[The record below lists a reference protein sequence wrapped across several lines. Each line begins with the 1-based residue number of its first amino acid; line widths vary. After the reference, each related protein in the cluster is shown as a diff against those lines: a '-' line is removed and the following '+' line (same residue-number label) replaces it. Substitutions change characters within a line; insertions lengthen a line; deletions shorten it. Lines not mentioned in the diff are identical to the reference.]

1 MARLTCHQIQ
11 IIRSIMYKKIQF
23 WPQVMSIVQKTTNI
37 FKIFS
42 MQCFLLKILNAIFF
56 FRFTLFEMCS
66 IPSQA
71 RNRNLNLSVRVWY
84 QYSERLWTYFWDE
97 IERNHFI
104 LRKEVCIWIFL
115 FFCHP
120 IQERWAVSQYQT
132 QYSVVGWAWH
142 TEEWRRDSSD
152 GKEALRDSERRDPT
166 SYNWVTTRFDVNRV
180 LRLLLRKWPKLLAD
194 V

>member
-1 MARLTCHQIQ
+1 MASGDVHCPKNYQ
-11 IIRSIMYKKIQF
+11 
-23 WPQVMSIVQKTTNI
+23 N

-56 FRFTLFEMCS
+56 FTFTLFEMCS

-97 IERNHFI
+97 IERNYFI

-120 IQERWAVSQYQT
+120 IHERWAVSQYQT
-132 QYSVVGWAWH
+132 QYSVVGCAWRML
-142 TEEWRRDSSD
+142 EER
-152 GKEALRDSERRDPT
+152 P
-166 SYNWVTTRFDVNRV
+166 YNWVPTV
-180 LRLLLRKWPKLLAD
+180 WCQ
-194 V
+194 

>member
-1 MARLTCHQIQ
+1 MAGLTCHQIQ

-97 IERNHFI
+97 IERNYFI

-120 IQERWAVSQYQT
+120 IQQRWAVSQYQT
-132 QYSVVGWAWH
+132 QYSVVGCALAYGRM
-142 TEEWRRDSSD
+142 EERQW
-152 GKEALRDSERRDPT
+152 EERP
-166 SYNWVTTRFDVNRV
+166 YNWVATV
-180 LRLLLRKWPKLLAD
+180 WSQ
-194 V
+194 

>member
-1 MARLTCHQIQ
+1 
-11 IIRSIMYKKIQF
+11 
-23 WPQVMSIVQKTTNI
+23 MSIVQKTTNI

-71 RNRNLNLSVRVWY
+71 RKRNLNLSVRVWY

-97 IERNHFI
+97 IERNYFI
-104 LRKEVCIWIFL
+104 LRKKVCIWIFL

-120 IQERWAVSQYQT
+120 IQQPWAISQYQT
-132 QYSVVGWAWH
+132 QYSVVGCGWRI
-142 TEEWRRDSSD
+142 EEWRRD
-152 GKEALRDSERRDPT
+152 PT
-166 SYNWVTTRFDVNRV
+166 TEYPRFDVNRV
-180 LRLLLRKWPKLLAD
+180 LSLLLRKWPKLLAD